1 MEFPLVS
8 VIIPTFNAAGLL
20 TETLDSVLGQTYR
33 DLEILVVDDGS
44 TDDTAKVVEA
54 YGDQVRYFKQ
64 DNWGGPSRPRN
75 VGVQNAGGSLI
86 AIFDSDDL
94 MMPDKIE
101 TAVDVF
107 RRHPEVSF
115 TFSNFQGI
123 DQQGAVHKDDFLARY
138 RNFRRG
144 MERKDGSPIGLI
156 PGREIY
162 RELLTANFIGT
173 SSVMCRREVFDQ
185 VGPFDEAMLNADDV
199 DMWRRIAFAGFRFAY
214 IDRVLHS
221 YRKTAGGV
229 TARGAKRYPA
239 ILRGLRKQLD
249 LDLLK
254 DERSVLEKKLFQLEL
269 NYASAL
275 TEAADTVN
283 ARRIILGSL
292 AKKPSWAGVKGLA
305 KCLLADLRS

>member
-1 MEFPLVS
+1 MILLHDTEVTSGCLKRSKMEFPLVS
-8 VIIPTFNAAGLL
+8 VIIPAFNSAGLL
-20 TETLDSVLGQTYR
+20 AETLDSVLGQTYR

-123 DQQGAVHKDDFLARY
+123 DQQGDVHKDDFLARY
-138 RNFRRG
+138 RTW
-144 MERKDGSPIGLI
+144 I
-156 PGREIY
+156 PACWAPGGA
-162 RELLTANFIGT
+162 TPVPT
-173 SSVMCRREVFDQ
+173 SWF
-185 VGPFDEAMLNADDV
+185 
-199 DMWRRIAFAGFRFAY
+199 WRCF
-214 IDRVLHS
+214 
-221 YRKTAGGV
+221 
-229 TARGAKRYPA
+229 
-239 ILRGLRKQLD
+239 
-249 LDLLK
+249 
-254 DERSVLEKKLFQLEL
+254 
-269 NYASAL
+269 
-275 TEAADTVN
+275 
-283 ARRIILGSL
+283 
-292 AKKPSWAGVKGLA
+292 
-305 KCLLADLRS
+305 